1 MFDRNEFLLTWN
13 DHYSAPVQYENEI
26 LMLLEDD
33 KEASIVC
40 KYQAFKKKEDFMFN
54 VCMNE
59 KQTKEQQAGV
69 WDNLRLD
76 ERSGKEF
83 ELIDVS
89 WTYEGSLH
97 QMQLSRRERLT
108 ILRAFI
114 PLGKQYLETGYG
126 AIAPPYKDLM
136 AVSYPHGLK
145 VKDGFISFSAEAGQQ
160 QRDLLAQR
168 MFNWGAMKDFGWA
181 FAKYSSEGKI
191 QPL

>member
-1 MFDRNEFLLTWN
+1 MFDRNEFLLAWG

-40 KYQAFKKKEDFMFN
+40 RYLAYKKKEDFMFN

-76 ERSGKEF
+76 ERSGREF
-83 ELIDVS
+83 ELVELS
-89 WTYEGSLH
+89 WSYEGSLH
-97 QMQLSRRERLT
+97 QMQLSKRERL
-108 ILRAFI
+108 IMLRAFI
-114 PLGKQYLETGYG
+114 PLCKQYLETGYG

-136 AVSYPHGLK
+136 AVSYPYGLK
-145 VKDGFISFSAEAGQQ
+145 VKDDLTSYSVDAGQR
-160 QRDLLAQR
+160 QRDMLAQR

-181 FAKYSSEGKI
+181 FAKYTSEGKI